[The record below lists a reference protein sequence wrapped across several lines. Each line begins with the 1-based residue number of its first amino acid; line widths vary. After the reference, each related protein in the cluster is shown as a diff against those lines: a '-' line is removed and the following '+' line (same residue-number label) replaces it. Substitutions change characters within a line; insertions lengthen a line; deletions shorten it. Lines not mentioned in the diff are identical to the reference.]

1 MDLLCCET
9 TQNNECR
16 AYSDPAL
23 LNDERVLQNLLKTE
37 ERYAPSS
44 SYFECVQRDISP
56 LMRKI
61 VAEWM
66 LEVCEEQ
73 KCQDEVFP
81 LSMNYLDRFL
91 SICPIRKSQ
100 LQLLGTACLL
110 LASKLREPGPLTA
123 EMLVFY
129 TDNSITLDDLWRWE
143 QLVVSKLKWELSAVT
158 PGDFVLHILTRL
170 PVDPRTW
177 DSLMVRRHAQTF
189 IALSAREYK
198 FSMYTPSMIAAAS
211 VAAALHGLDWTGKSG
226 YGLSGLLDELT
237 RITAIEQDYLQGC
250 LEQIEEMVS
259 QARGISSHHHQYH
272 HHQGGTTSTLTSS
285 TSTSTTSMMGN
296 PGVHQRP
303 LGEQSTSQEKIMEHE
318 KAGTPTDVRDVHF

>member
-9 TQNNECR
+9 TESECR
-16 AYSDPAL
+16 AYADPAL
-23 LNDERVLQNLLKTE
+23 LGDDRVLQNLLKTE

-81 LSMNYLDRFL
+81 LSMNYVDRFL

-110 LASKLREPGPLTA
+110 LASKLREPSPLTA
-123 EMLVFY
+123 EVLVFY
-129 TDNSITLDDLWRWE
+129 TDNSITMDDLWRWE

-158 PGDFVLHILTRL
+158 PGDFLMHILSRL
-170 PVDPRTW
+170 PVPGSWDPV
-177 DSLMVRRHAQTF
+177 MVRRHAQTF
-189 IALSAREYK
+189 IALSAR
-198 FSMYTPSMIAAAS
+198 
-211 VAAALHGLDWTGKSG
+211 
-226 YGLSGLLDELT
+226 
-237 RITAIEQDYLQGC
+237 
-250 LEQIEEMVS
+250 VS
-259 QARGISSHHHQYH
+259 RISSPTKQKAFHPVAKKQASKKRN
-272 HHQGGTTSTLTSS
+272 GGGKGTRCRGTIIKIVEPSS
-285 TSTSTTSMMGN
+285 MRSENRAVERDG
-296 PGVHQRP
+296 
-303 LGEQSTSQEKIMEHE
+303 LEK
-318 KAGTPTDVRDVHF
+318 R

>member
-9 TQNNECR
+9 TETECR
-16 AYSDPAL
+16 AYADPAL
-23 LNDERVLQNLLKTE
+23 LGDDRVLQNLLKTE

-81 LSMNYLDRFL
+81 LSMNYVDRFL

-110 LASKLREPGPLTA
+110 LASKLREPSPLTA
-123 EMLVFY
+123 EVLVFY
-129 TDNSITLDDLWRWE
+129 TDNSITMDDLWRWE

-158 PGDFVLHILTRL
+158 PGDFLMHILSRL
-170 PVDPRTW
+170 PVPRTW
-177 DSLMVRRHAQTF
+177 DPVMVRRHAQTF
-189 IALSAREYK
+189 IALSAREITK
-198 FSMYTPSMIAAAS
+198 LESSESRRKIAEPKEAKKKGKEFEKEEKKRNEKRKKKGASDMTRSRDTFKSPSGRFQSVVITSGDGKKQGPSSFAVWPTRWSRVEKEKRLGAGRETMI
-211 VAAALHGLDWTGKSG
+211 
-226 YGLSGLLDELT
+226 
-237 RITAIEQDYLQGC
+237 
-250 LEQIEEMVS
+250 VS
-259 QARGISSHHHQYH
+259 
-272 HHQGGTTSTLTSS
+272 
-285 TSTSTTSMMGN
+285 
-296 PGVHQRP
+296 
-303 LGEQSTSQEKIMEHE
+303 HE
-318 KAGTPTDVRDVHF
+318 PN

>member
-9 TQNNECR
+9 TESECR
-16 AYSDPAL
+16 AYADPAL
-23 LNDERVLQNLLKTE
+23 LGDDRVLQNLLKTE

-81 LSMNYLDRFL
+81 LSMNYVDRFL

-110 LASKLREPGPLTA
+110 LASKLREPSPLTA
-123 EMLVFY
+123 EVLVFY
-129 TDNSITLDDLWRWE
+129 TDNSITMDDLWRWE

-158 PGDFVLHILTRL
+158 PGDFLMHILSRL
-170 PVDPRTW
+170 PVPGSWDPV
-177 DSLMVRRHAQTF
+177 MVRRHAQTF
-189 IALSAREYK
+189 IALSAR
-198 FSMYTPSMIAAAS
+198 
-211 VAAALHGLDWTGKSG
+211 
-226 YGLSGLLDELT
+226 GLSSGLPGADRRDGLGSGGSGWQRKQPPSIRHVDLGAAETSGGRHDQPGEDPGTREGGHSDRREGRPFLRDAAEGNSGQGDSLLMETEEPALASSDEDADGP
-237 RITAIEQDYLQGC
+237 TANKRFKKN
-250 LEQIEEMVS
+250 EED
-259 QARGISSHHHQYH
+259 
-272 HHQGGTTSTLTSS
+272 TS
-285 TSTSTTSMMGN
+285 N
-296 PGVHQRP
+296 R
-303 LGEQSTSQEKIMEHE
+303 
-318 KAGTPTDVRDVHF
+318 ADVTEDS

>member
-9 TQNNECR
+9 TETECR
-16 AYSDPAL
+16 AYADPAL
-23 LNDERVLQNLLKTE
+23 LGDDRVLQNLLKTE

-66 LEVCEEQ
+66 LEVSIPSRDYQASSSSTSRRRAVKIPQ
-73 KCQDEVFP
+73 KGTNCLKQP
-81 LSMNYLDRFL
+81 LRLLFERSTRLMGRRGKDTIL
-91 SICPIRKSQ
+91 ICWLMI
-100 LQLLGTACLL
+100 
-110 LASKLREPGPLTA
+110 
-123 EMLVFY
+123 
-129 TDNSITLDDLWRWE
+129 RWE

-158 PGDFVLHILTRL
+158 PGDFLMHILSRL
-170 PVDPRTW
+170 PVPRTW
-177 DSLMVRRHAQTF
+177 DPVMVRRHAQTF

-226 YGLSGLLDELT
+226 YGLAGLLDELT

-259 QARGISSHHHQYH
+259 QAVGADGTGGRNSHQVSGTSISSA
-272 HHQGGTTSTLTSS
+272 
-285 TSTSTTSMMGN
+285 
-296 PGVHQRP
+296 PQRP
-303 LGEQSTSQEKIMEHE
+303 LGDEITSQEKILEHE